1 MGSYEKYDF
10 IFMLFN
16 DFPRRSECRKSE
28 NVFVLD
34 FSVRS
39 RGSQVIAMCCDKYIC
54 RIKSALF
61 ATNACALK
69 HPECNAGLLQRPSP

>member
-10 IFMLFN
+10 IFMISN
-16 DFPRRSECRKSE
+16 GFPRRSECRKSE

-39 RGSQVIAMCCDKYIC
+39 RGSQVIAMCCDKYI
-54 RIKSALF
+54 
-61 ATNACALK
+61 
-69 HPECNAGLLQRPSP
+69 

>member
-10 IFMLFN
+10 IFMIFN
-16 DFPRRSECRKSE
+16 GFLGRSDCRKSE

-39 RGSQVIAMCCDKYIC
+39 RGSQVGAMLSDKYV
-54 RIKSALF
+54 
-61 ATNACALK
+61 
-69 HPECNAGLLQRPSP
+69 